1 MSKET
6 EMPAYQRLLTLGFVV
21 SLAACAAEPIAT
33 QRVDT
38 RNDRTPVGMSLDSRD
53 FQEAAQGM
61 VRSMLQSDR
70 LQARP
75 DGQPRVMAISRITND
90 TTLRINT
97 NELLQT
103 IRRELSNS
111 GRIVTSTAVGLEG
124 PSDPMAMQARQLR
137 QSGEFDQRTVAG
149 RGQMA
154 APDLSLSGQIIGR
167 RTALDG
173 GAQRMDYTFQLALTN
188 IRTGI
193 AVWEDQQVITRVG
206 DGRTVSW

>member
-1 MSKET
+1 
-6 EMPAYQRLLTLGFVV
+6 MPAYQRVLILVFIVT
-21 SLAACAAEPIAT
+21 LAACAAQPIPT
-33 QRVDT
+33 QRVDG

-53 FQEAAQGM
+53 FQEAAQAM
-61 VRSMLQSDR
+61 VRSMLESDR

-75 DGQPRVMAISRITND
+75 DGQPRVMSISRITND
-90 TTLRINT
+90 TTLRINI

>member
-1 MSKET
+1 
-6 EMPAYQRLLTLGFVV
+6 MPAYQRLLILGFIVT
-21 SLAACAAEPIAT
+21 LAACAAQPIPT
-33 QRVDT
+33 QRVDG

-53 FQEAAQGM
+53 FQEAAQAM
-61 VRSMLQSDR
+61 VRSMLESDR

-90 TTLRINT
+90 TTLRINI

-111 GRIVTSTAVGLEG
+111 GRIVTTTAVGLEG
-124 PSDPMAMQARQLR
+124 PSDPMALQARQLR
-137 QSGEFDQRTVAG
+137 QSGEFDQRTVAA

>member
-1 MSKET
+1 
-6 EMPAYQRLLTLGFVV
+6 MPAYQRVLTLGFIVT
-21 SLAACAAEPIAT
+21 LAACAAQPIPT
-33 QRVDT
+33 QRVDG

-53 FQEAAQGM
+53 FQEAAQAM
-61 VRSMLQSDR
+61 VRSMLESDR

-90 TTLRINT
+90 TTLRINI

-111 GRIVTSTAVGLEG
+111 GRIVTTTAVGLEG
-124 PSDPMAMQARQLR
+124 PSDPMALQARQLR
-137 QSGEFDQRTVAG
+137 QSGEFDQRTVAA

>member
-1 MSKET
+1 
-6 EMPAYQRLLTLGFVV
+6 MPVYQRVLTLAFVV
-21 SLAACAAEPIAT
+21 TLAACAAQPIPT
-33 QRVDT
+33 QRVDG

-53 FQEAAQGM
+53 FQEAAQAM
-61 VRSMLQSDR
+61 VRSMLESDR

-90 TTLRINT
+90 TTLRINI

-111 GRIVTSTAVGLEG
+111 GRIVTSTVIGLEG
-124 PSDPMAMQARQLR
+124 PSDPLAMQARQQLR

-149 RGQMA
+149 RGQA
-154 APDLSLSGQIIGR
+154 VAPDLSLSGQIIGR
-167 RTALDG
+167 RTVLDG
-173 GAQRMDYTFQLALTN
+173 GAQRMDYTFQLTLTN
-188 IRTGI
+188 IRTTV
-193 AVWEDQQVITRVG
+193 AVWEGQEIITRVG

>member
-6 EMPAYQRLLTLGFVV
+6 EMPVYQRVLTLGFVV
-21 SLAACAAEPIAT
+21 TLVACAAQPIPT
-33 QRVDT
+33 QRVDG

-53 FQEAAQGM
+53 FQEAAQAM
-61 VRSMLQSDR
+61 VRSMLESDR

-75 DGQPRVMAISRITND
+75 DGQPRVMAMSRITND
-90 TTLRINT
+90 TTLRINI

-111 GRIVTSTAVGLEG
+111 GRIVTTTAVGLEG
-124 PSDPMAMQARQLR
+124 PSDPMAAQARQLR

-173 GAQRMDYTFQLALTN
+173 GAQRMDYTFQLVLTN

>member
-6 EMPAYQRLLTLGFVV
+6 EMPAYQRVLILVFIVT
-21 SLAACAAEPIAT
+21 LAACAAQPIPT
-33 QRVDT
+33 QRVDG

-53 FQEAAQGM
+53 FQEAAQAM
-61 VRSMLQSDR
+61 VRSMLESDR

-75 DGQPRVMAISRITND
+75 DGQPRVMSISRITND
-90 TTLRINT
+90 TTLRINI

>member
-1 MSKET
+1 
-6 EMPAYQRLLTLGFVV
+6 
-21 SLAACAAEPIAT
+21 
-33 QRVDT
+33 
-38 RNDRTPVGMSLDSRD
+38 
-53 FQEAAQGM
+53 
-61 VRSMLQSDR
+61 MLESDR

-75 DGQPRVMAISRITND
+75 DGQPRVMSISRITND
-90 TTLRINT
+90 TTLRINI